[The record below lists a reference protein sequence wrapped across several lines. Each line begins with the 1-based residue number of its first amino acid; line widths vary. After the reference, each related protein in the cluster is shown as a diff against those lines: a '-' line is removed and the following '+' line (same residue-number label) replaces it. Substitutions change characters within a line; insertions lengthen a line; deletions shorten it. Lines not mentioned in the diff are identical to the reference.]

1 MIIRLHGLALL
12 GTLLTFTLASETPDA
27 TLPVSSLIASAN
39 ALLAQGDM
47 HGALDHFEAAIKKDP
62 SNYLTIFKRG
72 ATYLSLGKASQASAD
87 FDAVLALKPDFEGA
101 LLQRAK
107 LKARAGD
114 WAAARKDYRKAG
126 KTDEL
131 AELDAAEEALARAH
145 AAEEKGEWEECVASA
160 GAAVVVASGMASVRA
175 LRARCRLQRGEVHEA
190 VGDLTHLAQ
199 INPGDIEPHLQISS
213 LLYFSVNDY
222 DRSVAQLRKCLH
234 SDPDSKPCSKAFR
247 RIKTLNKSLTSI
259 NALRTK
265 RQHNSAAKLLVGTPD
280 DEGLIAEVNEE
291 LAELKQ
297 KGYINDKCPSELL
310 AMLYDITCD
319 SYTEMNSVKKGKQYC
334 DEALR
339 LNPESIPGILAK
351 AASLIEEDLFEE
363 AIRLLEAAPDGDNRI
378 KHKLQEAHTLL
389 RRSKTKDYY
398 KVIGVSRDASD
409 REIKKAYRK
418 LTKQYHPDKYRGD
431 MTKEEIEKKMST
443 INEAYEVLSNPE
455 LRERFDNGDDPNSQE
470 RTNPFA
476 QGGHPFMYRPG
487 GGGGFPGGGSPFGQ
501 GFPGGGGFK
510 FQF

>member
-12 GTLLTFTLASETPDA
+12 GALLSLSLASDTPDPS
-27 TLPVSSLIASAN
+27 LPVSSLLASAN

-107 LKARAGD
+107 IKARAGD

-126 KTDEL
+126 KTDEI
-131 AELDAAEEALARAH
+131 AEVDAAEEALARAY
-145 AAEEKGEWEECVASA
+145 AAEGKGEWEECVTNA
-160 GAAVVVASGMASVRA
+160 GSAVVVASGMASVRA
-175 LRARCRLQRGEVHEA
+175 LRARCRLERGEVHEA

-199 INPGDIEPHLQISS
+199 LNPGDTKPHLQISS
-213 LLYFSVNDY
+213 LLYFTVNDF

-247 RIKTLNKSLTSI
+247 RIKSLNKSLASI
-259 NALRTK
+259 EALRAK
-265 RQHNSAAKLLVGTPD
+265 RQHNSAVKLLVGTPD
-280 DEGLIAEVNEE
+280 DIGLIAEIKEE
-291 LAELKQ
+291 LAELKE
-297 KGYINDKCPSELL
+297 KAYINDKCPNELL
-310 AMLYDITCD
+310 AKLYDIACD
-319 SYTEMNSVKKGKQYC
+319 SYTEMNSVKKGKPYC

-339 LNPESIPGILAK
+339 LNPSSIPGILAK
-351 AASLIEEDLFEE
+351 ANRLLEEELFEE
-363 AIRLLEAAPDGDNRI
+363 AIRTLEVGPEDDSRI

-431 MTKEEIEKKMST
+431 MTGEEVEKKMSS

-470 RTNPFA
+470 RSNPFA
-476 QGGHPFMYRPG
+476 QGHPFMYRQG
-487 GGGGFPGGGSPFGQ
+487 HGGGFPGGGSPFGQ
-501 GFPGGGGFK
+501 GFPGGSGGFK